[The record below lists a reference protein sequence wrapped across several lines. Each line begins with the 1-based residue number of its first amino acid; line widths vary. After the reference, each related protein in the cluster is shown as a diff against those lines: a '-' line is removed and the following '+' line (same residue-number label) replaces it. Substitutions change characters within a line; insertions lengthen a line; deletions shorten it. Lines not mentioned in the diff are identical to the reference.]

1 MKNLWKALLMVH
13 RCNRRSFWLRMLY
26 VILQSVLP
34 LVNLYILKLLIDSVT
49 AGATAGGSGLHVMM
63 LLVTMCGVFLLNRI
77 VSALNGI
84 NNDVL
89 SQRLVDYVSDLLQ
102 RQSARLD
109 MQYYDN
115 PAYHDTFHRA
125 QQEAS
130 FRPLQIMNNIMS
142 FGGSVISIV
151 GVVAM
156 LVSASWW
163 VVVVMIVAVVPGFAV
178 RLYKA
183 RRIYRFRRDNTQLY
197 RRTSY
202 YGAILTARDF
212 AKELRTY
219 RLSGLFRGR
228 FVEARRR
235 LVGQLLSISR
245 RLGALD
251 ILCAFIEAA
260 AMFSIVWL
268 LVNRAWVG
276 AITIGSFVMLFEA
289 FRRGQGY
296 LSTLVG
302 AIAGLYDNRLFIGNL
317 FEFLELEPTIHAP
330 EEPVAVPEE
339 ITEVEFRDITFR
351 YPDMDRDVLSHFSLR
366 ARRGEI
372 TRIDGRNGF
381 GKSTLIKLLL
391 RLYDPQGG
399 QVLVNGIDIR
409 RFRPEELRQRF
420 GVLFQD
426 FVRYN
431 LTVSD
436 NVQLSNSSPKLGEGD
451 RRSAVVEESVKQSLA
466 LYGTDNVHLSNSSP
480 KLGEGDRRF
489 AVVEESVSQALHLSG
504 ANTFVD
510 KLPQKEKTLL
520 GRLFD
525 GGSELSMGQWQR
537 LALARAL
544 ATDAPVLLLDEPAA
558 WLDHDAR
565 QHLQKTLREL
575 EPTKII
581 LLVTHSQNL
590 D

>member
-1 MKNLWKALLMVH
+1 MKNLWKALLMV
-13 RCNRRSFWLRMLY
+13 RDCDPGSFWRRLLY
-26 VILQSVLP
+26 QLLQSILP
-34 LVNLYILKLLIDSVT
+34 LVNLYLLKLLIDSVQV
-49 AGATAGGSGLHVMM
+49 GGDSALFVQY
-63 LLVTMCGVFLLNRI
+63 LLTMCGVFLANRI
-77 VSALNGI
+77 VGALSSV

-89 SQRLVDYVSDLLQ
+89 GQRLIDHLSDLLQ
-102 RQSARLD
+102 HQSARLD

-115 PAYHDTFHRA
+115 PTYHDTLHRA

-130 FRPLQIMNNIMS
+130 FRPLQILSNFS
-142 FGGSVISIV
+142 ALVGSVVSIV
-151 GVVAM
+151 GVVVL
-156 LVSASWW
+156 LVSATWW
-163 VVVVMIVAVVPGFAV
+163 VIVVMIVAVLPGFAV

-183 RRIYRFRRDNTQLY
+183 RQIYRFRRDNTQLY

-202 YGAILTARDF
+202 YSALLTARDF

-219 RLSGLFRGR
+219 GLAPLFRGR
-228 FVEARRR
+228 FVEVRKRLSAR
-235 LVGQLLSISR
+235 LLFISR
-245 RLGALD
+245 KLGLLD
-251 ILCAFIEAA
+251 ILCGFVEAG
-260 AMFSIVWL
+260 AMLAVVWL
-268 LVNRAWVG
+268 LASQAFAG

-296 LSTLVG
+296 LSSLVG
-302 AIAGLYDNRLFIGNL
+302 AVSGLYDNRLFVGNL
-317 FEFLELEPTIHAP
+317 FEFLALEPTILAP
-330 EEPVAVPEE
+330 AEPLPVPEE

-351 YPDMDRDVLSHFSLR
+351 YPDMDRDVLSHFNLR

-372 TRIDGRNGF
+372 TPIDGRNGF

-391 RLYDPQGG
+391 RLYDPQEG
-399 QVLVNGIDIR
+399 QVLVNGIDIL

-431 LTVSD
+431 LTVTD
-436 NVQLSNSSPKLGEGD
+436 NVLPSNSSPKLGEGD
-451 RRSAVVEESVKQSLA
+451 RRSAVVEESVKQSL
-466 LYGTDNVHLSNSSP
+466 
-480 KLGEGDRRF
+480 F
-489 AVVEESVSQALHLSG
+489 LSG
-504 ANTFVD
+504 ADTFVN

-544 ATDAPVLLLDEPAA
+544 ATNAPVLLLDEPAA

-565 QHLQKTLREL
+565 QHLLQTLREL

>member
-1 MKNLWKALLMVH
+1 MKNLWKALMMVR
-13 RCNRRSFWLRMLY
+13 RCNRRSFWLRVLY
-26 VILQSVLP
+26 VTLQSVLP
-34 LVNLYILKLLIDSVT
+34 LVNLYLLKLLIDEVT
-49 AGATAGGSGLHVMM
+49 MAVASGGELPLGATHV
-63 LLVTMCGVFLLNRI
+63 LTYLEAMCAVFLANRA
-77 VSALNGI
+77 VSALNGV

-89 SQRLVDYVSDLLQ
+89 GQWLVDYVSDLLQ

-130 FRPLQIMNNIMS
+130 YRPLQILNNIMT
-142 FGGSVISIV
+142 FGGSVISIA

-163 VVVVMIVAVVPGFAV
+163 VIVVMLVAVVPGFAV

-183 RRIYRFRRDNTQLY
+183 RRIYRFRRENTQLY

-212 AKELRTY
+212 AKELRAFGFAD
-219 RLSGLFRGR
+219 RFRDR
-228 FVEARRR
+228 FVAARKQ
-235 LVGQLLSISR
+235 LVGRLLSISR

-251 ILCAFIEAA
+251 VLCALVEAV
-260 AMFSIVWL
+260 AMFAVVSL
-268 LVNRAWVG
+268 LISQAYWG

-296 LSTLVG
+296 LSSLVG

-317 FEFLELEPTIHAP
+317 FEFLALEPAILAP
-330 EEPVAVPEE
+330 EEPVAVPDD
-339 ITEVEFRDITFR
+339 ITEVEFRDVTFR
-351 YPDMDRDVLSHFSLR
+351 YPGMERDVLSHFSLR

-391 RLYDPQGG
+391 RLYDPQQGA
-399 QVLVNGIDIR
+399 VLVDGIDIR
-409 RFRPEELRQRF
+409 RFRPEELRQRM

-426 FVRYN
+426 FARYN
-431 LTVSD
+431 LTV
-436 NVQLSNSSPKLGEGD
+436 
-451 RRSAVVEESVKQSLA
+451 EE
-466 LYGTDNVHLSNSSP
+466 NVHLSNSSP
-480 KLGEGDRRF
+480 KSGVRDRRS
-489 AVVEESVSQALHLSG
+489 AVVEERVEHALKLSG
-504 ANTFVD
+504 ADTFVD
-510 KLPQKEKTLL
+510 KLPRKEATLL

-558 WLDHDAR
+558 WLDQEAR
-565 QHLQKTLREL
+565 RQLSKTLREL

-581 LLVTHSQNL
+581 LLVTHSQTL
-590 D
+590 EELS

>member
-1 MKNLWKALLMVH
+1 MKNLWKALMMVH
-13 RCNRRSFWLRMLY
+13 RCNRRSFWLRVLY

-34 LVNLYILKLLIDSVT
+34 LVNLYLLKLLIDEVT
-49 AGATAGGSGLHVMM
+49 FAVTSAGEMPLGTTHVWTY
-63 LLVTMCGVFLLNRI
+63 LWAMCAVFLLNRV
-77 VSALNGI
+77 VSALNGV

-89 SQRLVDYVSDLLQ
+89 GQRLVDYVSDLLQ
-102 RQSARLD
+102 RQSAQLD

-115 PAYHDTFHRA
+115 PTYHDTFHRA

-130 FRPLQIMNNIMS
+130 FRPLQILNNFMS
-142 FGGSVISIV
+142 LGGSMISIV
-151 GVVAM
+151 GVVVM
-156 LVSASWW
+156 LAAASWW
-163 VVVVMIVAVVPGFAV
+163 VIVVMIVAVLPGFAV

-183 RRIYRFRRDNTQLY
+183 RQIYRFRRENTQLY

-202 YGAILTARDF
+202 FGTLLTARDF
-212 AKELRTY
+212 AKEIRSFGLAP
-219 RLSGLFRGR
+219 LFRGR
-228 FVEARRR
+228 FVEARKM
-235 LVGQLLSISR
+235 LVGRLLSISR

-251 ILCAFIEAA
+251 VMCSFVEAV
-260 AMFSIVWL
+260 AMFAVVAL
-268 LVNRAWVG
+268 LIREAYWG

-296 LSTLVG
+296 LSSLVG
-302 AIAGLYDNRLFIGNL
+302 GIAGLYDNRLFISNL
-317 FEFLELEPTIHAP
+317 FEFLSLKPTILAP
-330 EEPVAVPEE
+330 DNPVAMPEE

-351 YPDMDRDVLSHFSLR
+351 YPDMDRDVLSHFYLR

-391 RLYDPQGG
+391 RLYDPQQGT
-399 QVLVNGIDIR
+399 VLVNGIDIR
-409 RFRPEELRQRF
+409 RFRPDELRQRM

-431 LTVSD
+431 LTVAD
-436 NVQLSNSSPKLGEGD
+436 NVMPSNDPS
-451 RRSAVVEESVKQSLA
+451 VEPSRVASLA
-466 LYGTDNVHLSNSSP
+466 EP
-480 KLGEGDRRF
+480 MR
-489 AVVEESVSQALHLSG
+489 LSG
-504 ANTFVD
+504 FQSIMD
-510 KLPQKEKTLL
+510 RLPMKEKTLL

-558 WLDHDAR
+558 WLDTDAR
-565 QHLQKTLREL
+565 QHLLNTLREL
-575 EPTKII
+575 EPMKII
-581 LLVTHSQNL
+581 LLITHSQNL

>member
-1 MKNLWKALLMVH
+1 MKNLWKALMMVH
-13 RCNRRSFWLRMLY
+13 RCNPRSFWLRVVY
-26 VILQSVLP
+26 VVLQSVLP

-49 AGATAGGSGLHVMM
+49 AGATVGGYGLQVMW
-63 LLVTMCGVFLLNRI
+63 LLITMCLVFLLNRI

-84 NNDVL
+84 NNDFL
-89 SQRLVDYVSDLLQ
+89 SQRLVDYISDQLQ

-130 FRPLQIMNNIMS
+130 YRPLQILNNIMS
-142 FGGSVISIV
+142 FGGSIISIV

-163 VVVVMIVAVVPGFAV
+163 VIVVMIVAVVPGFAV

-183 RRIYRFRRDNTQLY
+183 RRIYQFRRDNTQLY
-197 RRTSY
+197 RRTGY
-202 YGAILTARDF
+202 YSAILTARDF

-219 RLSGLFRGR
+219 RITDFFRGR
-228 FVEARRR
+228 FVDARKR
-235 LVGQLLSISR
+235 LVRRLLSISR
-245 RLGALD
+245 RLGVLD
-251 ILCAFIEAA
+251 ILCSFVEAA
-260 AMFSIVWL
+260 AMFAVVWL
-268 LVNRAWVG
+268 LVNRAWTG

-296 LSTLVG
+296 LTSLVG

-317 FEFLELEPTIHAP
+317 FEFLALEPTILPPSDP
-330 EEPVAVPEE
+330 EPLPDE
-339 ITEVEFRDITFR
+339 IVEVEFRDITFR
-351 YPDMDRDVLSHFSLR
+351 YPDMDCDVLSHFSLR
-366 ARRGEI
+366 ARRGKI

-391 RLYDPQGG
+391 RLYDPQQGV
-399 QVLVNGIDIR
+399 VLVNGIDIR

-431 LTVSD
+431 LTVAD
-436 NVQLSNSSPKLGEGD
+436 NVEPLRTPLSKLH
-451 RRSAVVEESVKQSLA
+451 QSL
-466 LYGTDNVHLSNSSP
+466 D
-480 KLGEGDRRF
+480 
-489 AVVEESVSQALHLSG
+489 LSG
-504 ANTFVD
+504 ASTFVD
-510 KLPQKEKTLL
+510 HLPQKEHTLL

-565 QHLQKTLREL
+565 QHLGKTLREL
-575 EPTKII
+575 EPHKII

-590 D
+590 DE

>member
-1 MKNLWKALLMVH
+1 MKNLWKALLMV
-13 RCNRRSFWLRMLY
+13 RDCDPGSFWRRLLY
-26 VILQSVLP
+26 QLFQSILP
-34 LVNLYILKLLIDSVT
+34 LLNLYLLKLLIDSVQV
-49 AGATAGGSGLHVMM
+49 GGDSALFVQY
-63 LLVTMCGVFLLNRI
+63 LLTMCGIFLANRI
-77 VSALNGI
+77 VGALSSV

-89 SQRLVDYVSDLLQ
+89 GQRLIDHLSDLLQ
-102 RQSARLD
+102 HQSARLD

-115 PAYHDTFHRA
+115 PTYHDTLHRA

-130 FRPLQIMNNIMS
+130 FRPLQILSNFS
-142 FGGSVISIV
+142 ALVGSVVSIV
-151 GVVAM
+151 GVVVL
-156 LVSASWW
+156 LVSATWW
-163 VVVVMIVAVVPGFAV
+163 VIVVMIVAVLPGFAV

-183 RRIYRFRRDNTQLY
+183 RQIYRFRRDNTQLY
-197 RRTSY
+197 RCTSY
-202 YGAILTARDF
+202 YSALLTARDF
-212 AKELRTY
+212 AKELRAY
-219 RLSGLFRGR
+219 GLAPLFRGR
-228 FVEARRR
+228 FVEVRKRLSAR
-235 LVGQLLSISR
+235 LLFISR
-245 RLGALD
+245 KLGLLD
-251 ILCAFIEAA
+251 ILCGFVEAGAMLAVVWMLASQAFA
-260 AMFSIVWL
+260 
-268 LVNRAWVG
+268 G

-296 LSTLVG
+296 LSSLVG
-302 AIAGLYDNRLFIGNL
+302 AVSGLYDNRLFVGNL
-317 FEFLELEPTIHAP
+317 FEFLALEPTILAP
-330 EEPVAVPEE
+330 AEPFPVPEE
-339 ITEVEFRDITFR
+339 ITEVEFRNITFR
-351 YPDMDRDVLSHFSLR
+351 YPDMDRDVLSHFNLR

-372 TRIDGRNGF
+372 TPIDGRNGF

-391 RLYDPQGG
+391 RLYDPQEG
-399 QVLVNGIDIR
+399 QVLVNGIDIL

-431 LTVSD
+431 LTVTD
-436 NVQLSNSSPKLGEGD
+436 NVLPSHSSPKLGEGN
-451 RRSAVVEESVKQSLA
+451 RRSALVEESVKQSL
-466 LYGTDNVHLSNSSP
+466 
-480 KLGEGDRRF
+480 F
-489 AVVEESVSQALHLSG
+489 LSG
-504 ANTFVD
+504 ADTFVN

-544 ATDAPVLLLDEPAA
+544 ATNAPVLLLDEPAA

-565 QHLQKTLREL
+565 QHLLQTLREL